1 MKTPTTTL
9 TSNQGLCTTKQF
21 LCSLLCLTA
30 THWATQTHAQALSP
44 AIPGEYIVV
53 LKPGARGEEVSQEH
67 GVAARHQYK
76 HALNGFA
83 GHIPEGRLNALQ
95 NDPRVEFIE
104 QDIAVQAFSQTIPSG
119 IRRIGADVSPAAKI
133 DGIDERV
140 NADIAIIDT
149 GIDLT
154 HPDLNVYRNV
164 TFVSGTTSGNDDYG
178 HGTHVAGI
186 AAALDNG
193 IGVVGVAPGAR
204 LWAVKVLDSTGSGA
218 MSQVVQ
224 GIDYVTQ
231 HASEIEV
238 ANMSLGAYYPQT
250 DSLRLAIQNSVAK
263 GVVYV
268 VAAGNSR
275 VELFAEDYVLGGWD
289 IIPAAYPEVMTVSAL
304 VDTDGKSGGVGSSTS
319 YGADD
324 TLATFSNYSVHLAPG
339 NPVNSPGLMI
349 DVAAPG
355 VNIYSTYI
363 GGGYATMSGTSM
375 ASPHVA
381 GAVALYISQYGRA
394 YDAAGVYAIRQAL
407 VDAAA
412 PQNTWG
418 ANPTNPNAGDVYAE
432 GLINVAKIGS
442 NVTPPP
448 DTTPPTCAIAS
459 PSGGVTV
466 SGTIT
471 VSVNASD
478 NVGVSSVQLYV
489 DGVPGSTD
497 SSSPYSIAWSTTTA
511 SNGSHL
517 LMAKA
522 YDAAGNISSS
532 ASITVNV
539 QNAVTDT
546 TSPVC
551 SITSPTAGAL
561 VSGTITP
568 AASASDNVGV
578 ARVEFYV
585 DTVLRATD
593 TVSPYSFS
601 WDTTTVANGNHTLVS
616 KAFDAAGN
624 AGTSSAVT
632 VSVQNA
638 VSDATAPSC
647 TIASPTSGAS
657 VSGTVSFNVNA
668 ADNVAVSKVEFYIDG
683 ALRSTDTTSPYSFS
697 WDTTTS
703 ANGGHTLLAKAYD
716 AAGNST
722 TSASVSVTVQNS
734 GSDSVP
740 PTAIITS
747 PTTGSHVSGNL
758 TVSISATDNV
768 KVTRVDLYVDGSVYA
783 SSTSATP
790 SFNWSAAK
798 AGKGTHTL
806 TARAVDAAGNVGTS
820 SSVTVY
826 K

>member
-1 MKTPTTTL
+1 MMM
-9 TSNQGLCTTKQF
+9 TSNRRAFATRQF
-21 LCSLLCLTA
+21 LCALLCLTT
-30 THWATQTHAQALSP
+30 THWPTQMHAQALSP

-53 LKPGARGEEVSQEH
+53 LIPSARGEEVAQEH
-67 GVAARHQYK
+67 GVAARHHYK

-83 GHIPEGRLNALQ
+83 GHIPEGRLNALRK
-95 NDPRVEFIE
+95 DPRVEFVE
-104 QDIAVQAFSQTIPSG
+104 QDIAVQAFGQIVPTG
-119 IRRIGADVSPAAKI
+119 VRRIGADVSPAAKI

-164 TFVSGTTSGNDDYG
+164 TFVSGTTSGNDDNG
-178 HGTHVAGI
+178 HGSHVAGI

-204 LWAVKVLDSTGSGA
+204 LWAVKVLDNTGSGT
-218 MSQVVQ
+218 MSLVAA

-231 HASEIEV
+231 HAGEIEV
-238 ANMSLGAYYPQT
+238 ANLSLGAYSPQT

-268 VAAGNSR
+268 VAAGNSH

-289 IIPAAYPEVMTVSAL
+289 YLPAAYPEVMTVSAL
-304 VDTDGKSGGVGSSTS
+304 VDTDGKAGGAGSSTTW
-319 YGADD
+319 GADD
-324 TLATFSNYSVHLAPG
+324 TLATFSNYSLHLAPG

-355 VNIYSTYI
+355 VNIYSTYM
-363 GGGYATMSGTSM
+363 GGSYATMSGTSM

-381 GAVALYISQYGRA
+381 GAVALYISQFGRA

-407 VDAAA
+407 INAAE
-412 PQNTWG
+412 PQNSWG
-418 ANPTNPNAGDVYAE
+418 INPPNPNLADSYPE
-432 GLINVAKIGS
+432 GLINVAKLGS
-442 NVTPPP
+442 NPVPPA
-448 DTTPPTCAIAS
+448 DTTPPTCAISS
-459 PSGGVTV
+459 PSSGVTA

-471 VSVNASD
+471 VSVSASD
-478 NVGVSSVQLYV
+478 NLGVSSVQLYV
-489 DGVPGSTD
+489 DGILRSTD
-497 SSSPYSIAWSTTTA
+497 SASPYSFAWDTT
-511 SNGSHL
+511 SVGNGSHS

-522 YDAAGNISSS
+522 LDAGGNSGTS
-532 ASITVNV
+532 ASLTINV

-546 TSPVC
+546 TPPV
-551 SITSPTAGAL
+551 SAITSPTSGAV

-585 DTVLRATD
+585 DAVLRATD
-593 TVSPYSFS
+593 TASPFSFS

-616 KAFDAAGN
+616 KAYDAAGN
-624 AGTSSAVT
+624 VGTSSAVT
-632 VSVQNA
+632 ISVQNA

-657 VSGTVSFNVNA
+657 ASGTVSFNVSA
-668 ADNVAVSKVEFYIDG
+668 SDNVAVSKVEFYIDG

-703 ANGGHTLLAKAYD
+703 ANGGHTLLTKAYD

-734 GSDSVP
+734 VSDSLP

-747 PTTGSHVSGNL
+747 PATGSHVSGNV
-758 TVSISATDNV
+758 TVSVSASDNV
-768 KVTRVDLYVDGSVYA
+768 RVTRVDLYVDGSVDG
-783 SSTSATP
+783 SSSSATP
-790 SFNWSAAK
+790 VFDWSAAK

-806 TARAVDAAGNVGTS
+806 RAYAFDAAGNVGTS